1 MEAKVTTKKEENQ
14 REPKDLRYRRQYF
27 PDGEKRVFNTASKG
41 FVPLPIIFRKLLR
54 HVSAPELRVLVYLQ
68 LRASKYGICYPT
80 LEEMAYDL
88 GLGGRKNLTPH
99 VKGLVEKQ
107 FISTHTASGKR
118 FYLVHDPRVAIEH
131 LAVQGKLNETDLY
144 EINELYEDLHQPH
157 VVVPKRASRG
167 D

>member
-1 MEAKVTTKKEENQ
+1 MTTKTEERQ
-14 REPKDLRYRRQYF
+14 REPKDLRYRQQYF
-27 PDGEKRVFNTASKG
+27 PGGEKLVFNTASKG
-41 FVPLPIIFRKLLR
+41 FIPLPIILRKLLR
-54 HVSAPELRVLVYLQ
+54 HISASELRVLVYLQ

-99 VKGLVEKQ
+99 VKALVEKH

-118 FYLVHDPRVAIEH
+118 FYLVHDPRVAIGH
-131 LAVQGKLNETDLY
+131 MASQGKLSATDVY

-157 VVVPKRASRG
+157 VDMLKKASHG